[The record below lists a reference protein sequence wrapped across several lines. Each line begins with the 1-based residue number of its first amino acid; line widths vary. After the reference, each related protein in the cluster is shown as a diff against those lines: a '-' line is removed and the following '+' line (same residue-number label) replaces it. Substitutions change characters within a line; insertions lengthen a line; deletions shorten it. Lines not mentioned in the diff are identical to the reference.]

1 MRQKA
6 TLCNNKRVNSP
17 NRCSNPRC
25 VSLNNTAANHVKQ
38 KTIHLKRE
46 IDKSTILVGGFNA
59 SLSTMVEQPDRKK
72 QKTKNKASQ
81 VLKKQTKNIRI

>member
-46 IDKSTILVGGFNA
+46 IDKSTTLVGGFNS
-59 SLSTMVEQPDRKK
+59 SLSTMVEQLDRKNKK
-72 QKTKNKASQ
+72 QKI
-81 VLKKQTKNIRI
+81 KQAKY